1 MPRQPRSKRSAFRR
15 KGRARRSKAT
25 ALSNVNRSL
34 QPIANRYVCKQ
45 KYGTFITTS
54 ALSGQ
59 YVFNLNSVF
68 DPDRTGVGHQ
78 PMGFDQLAGLY
89 NKYRVIACG
98 WRIQLPLSSGANAYS
113 VGCLPSN
120 DPSIV
125 WNDFG
130 EMTEVS
136 RTKYITQNSGAPAAT
151 LSGKIYLPTL
161 FGKTKASY
169 MADDTLAAQ
178 VSTSPSELMLL
189 YLQTF
194 STGTGLATGGIN
206 LQVLLEYT
214 VEYFDPKRLL
224 QS

>member
-1 MPRQPRSKRSAFRR
+1 MPRPRRSKRPAR
-15 KGRARRSKAT
+15 KARARRGQ
-25 ALSNVNRSL
+25 ALTNVNRSL
-34 QPIANRYVCKQ
+34 QPIANRYICKQ
-45 KYGTFITTS
+45 KYGTFVTTS
-54 ALSGQ
+54 SLSGQ
-59 YVFNLNSVF
+59 YIFNLNSCF
-68 DPDRTGVGHQ
+68 DPDRTGIGHQ
-78 PMGFDQLAGLY
+78 PMGYDQLAGLY
-89 NKYRVIACG
+89 NKYRVISCG
-98 WRIQLPLSSGANAYS
+98 WRVQLPLSSGANAYS

-120 DPSIV
+120 DASIV

-151 LSGKIYLPTL
+151 LSGKINLATL
-161 FGKTKASY
+161 VGKTKSQY
-169 MADDTLAAQ
+169 MSDDTFAAN
-178 VSTSPSELMLL
+178 VLTSPSEVMLL

-206 LQVLLEYT
+206 LQVLLEFT